1 MPDTTVTERP
11 RTVDEVTVANTRVGR
26 FDYKWVALAVV
37 LTGTIMTI
45 LDATI
50 VNIAIPTLQHD
61 LHAGSYTDIAWVVTG
76 YLLAQGAVIPLSGW
90 ATDRWGTKKLYLITI
105 VTFTVA
111 SMLCGVSQNLGEL
124 IFFRVVQGI
133 GGGMLMPIGMTIIL
147 QAVGPQQMG
156 RVMGIFGVPMLIAPA
171 VGPVLG
177 GWFVQDFS
185 WRLIFY
191 VNVPIGIIGFLAAT
205 RFLRESHRTARLRL
219 DVVGLLTGV
228 PAVLALMYAVDRS
241 TDLGWTSAVVISL
254 LVASALLMCAFV
266 LRQLRAREPL
276 LQLTLFRD
284 RTFSWA
290 MAISFVVVTAM
301 FGTMLLLP
309 LYLQEVHGYD
319 AIETGL
325 LLLPQA
331 AMAAVSMPL
340 GGYLTDRLGP
350 KWVVATG
357 MILLTLGSV
366 LLAQI
371 HYNSSNWLVISALM
385 LRGFAMGFAMM
396 PTMSA
401 ALARVPRRY
410 ASRASSIT
418 NTLQR
423 LSSSVGIAVL
433 VTVLAGQFTTA
444 AKQTTCAPP
453 AAVVVAAANT
463 LHQPA
468 LSAQQYCAVL
478 QEQDRRFVRA
488 GKRGQYAAQHWQRGA
503 RRVQSSV
510 RGRRLQRRFRPHLC
524 PDRHPLGDRDHP
536 RILPQATRAR
546 RVRQQL
552 CRDDGLG
559 PLRGSIAG
567 PAISLGALVEQ
578 DVDVLGAE
586 LVEMSHQRAAQRR
599 HTQLRMRVRT
609 RHRLGDELVDEPD
622 VVRRGNAG
630 SECGG
635 STGPLP
641 CIAVQN
647 RRAGLGRGNRV
658 HGVLQR
664 QHPIS
669 QRQCQRSSRSPLAEN
684 RAHHGDAQFQHGDQR
699 LGDRPCLAPFLG
711 ADPGVGCRGV
721 DETDNR
727 HAELLGGAHE
737 PLRLAISLGV
747 RHPEVVQ
754 GTTDRVGSLL
764 LADDHDPAIVEPC
777 RPAHHSSVVA
787 EQPVATQLRPFGE
800 RSGDHLQR
808 AGTAGVARQL
818 DGGKSEAF
826 PFGGVGGDSH
836 WCAENPMSSRA
847 IVLRRMPRSTTAST
861 IP

>member
-401 ALARVPRRY
+401 ALARGPRRY

-478 QEQDRRFVRA
+478 QSKIAASSAQESA
-488 GKRGQYAAQHWQRGA
+488 GSRQPSTGNAVLDAFNHQYAGGVFSDAFDRTFVLIAILSAIGIIPA
-503 RRVQSSV
+503 FFLKRPERDASGSSSV
-510 RGRRLQRRFRPHLC
+510 
-524 PDRHPLGDRDHP
+524 
-536 RILPQATRAR
+536 
-546 RVRQQL
+546 
-552 CRDDGLG
+552 
-559 PLRGSIAG
+559 
-567 PAISLGALVEQ
+567 
-578 DVDVLGAE
+578 
-586 LVEMSHQRAAQRR
+586 EM
-599 HTQLRMRVRT
+599 
-609 RHRLGDELVDEPD
+609 
-622 VVRRGNAG
+622 
-630 SECGG
+630 
-635 STGPLP
+635 
-641 CIAVQN
+641 
-647 RRAGLGRGNRV
+647 
-658 HGVLQR
+658 
-664 QHPIS
+664 
-669 QRQCQRSSRSPLAEN
+669 
-684 RAHHGDAQFQHGDQR
+684 
-699 LGDRPCLAPFLG
+699 
-711 ADPGVGCRGV
+711 
-721 DETDNR
+721 
-727 HAELLGGAHE
+727 
-737 PLRLAISLGV
+737 
-747 RHPEVVQ
+747 
-754 GTTDRVGSLL
+754 
-764 LADDHDPAIVEPC
+764 
-777 RPAHHSSVVA
+777 
-787 EQPVATQLRPFGE
+787 
-800 RSGDHLQR
+800 
-808 AGTAGVARQL
+808 TA
-818 DGGKSEAF
+818 
-826 PFGGVGGDSH
+826 
-836 WCAENPMSSRA
+836 
-847 IVLRRMPRSTTAST
+847 
-861 IP
+861 